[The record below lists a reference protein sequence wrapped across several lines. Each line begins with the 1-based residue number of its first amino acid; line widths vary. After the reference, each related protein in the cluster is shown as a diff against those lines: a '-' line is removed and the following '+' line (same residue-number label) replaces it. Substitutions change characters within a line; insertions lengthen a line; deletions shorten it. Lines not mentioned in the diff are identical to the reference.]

1 MNLRGETMT
10 NEELKQALMSEC
22 EVKHK
27 GITYKCVSAIIYRKR
42 NGKVDISAELT
53 DRKQNKSV
61 SIVDPK
67 LIEFV
72 EGENEPCS

>member
-1 MNLRGETMT
+1 MT
-10 NEELKQALMSEC
+10 NEELKQALMSKC

-27 GITYKCVSAIIYRKR
+27 GITYKCVSAIIYRNR
-42 NGKVDISAELT
+42 DGKIDVSVELT

-67 LIEFV
+67 FIEFS
-72 EGENEPCS
+72 GGNRNGWL